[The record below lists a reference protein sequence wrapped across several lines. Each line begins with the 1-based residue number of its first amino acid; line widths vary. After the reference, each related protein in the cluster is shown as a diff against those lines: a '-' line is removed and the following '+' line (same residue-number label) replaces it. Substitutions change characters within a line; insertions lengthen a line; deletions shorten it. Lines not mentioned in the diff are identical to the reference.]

1 MSYRIRKDLRICAD
15 WVLSVLCGN
24 SIEDVNPLA
33 DDWMRYKFDTF
44 TTRQLMAIEDYSLEE
59 LNSAIRL
66 LLRNGHISVSALVN
80 DVPHKGLYATIEGQD
95 AFMGSYYLR
104 ENKRDRLESIELYTK
119 WILPI
124 VGAGI
129 SLLALA
135 LSVYN
140 LIHQNNNI
148 IKLKHN
154 D

>member
-1 MSYRIRKDLRICAD
+1 MSYKIRKDLRICAD
-15 WVLSVLCGN
+15 WILSVLCGN

-44 TTRQLMAIEDYSLEE
+44 TTRQLMALEDYSLEE

-66 LLRNGHISVSALVN
+66 LLRNGHIRVSAILD
-80 DVPHKGLYATIEGQD
+80 DVPHKSLFATIEGQD
-95 AFMGSYYLR
+95 GFMESYYLR

-129 SLLALA
+129 SLLALT

-140 LIHQNNNI
+140 LIHQ
-148 IKLKHN
+148 K
-154 D
+154 